1 MATLIT
7 NKLKDF
13 NTSQMEV
20 EIAALVGFPEFTAQ
34 FAGFE
39 KLDRF
44 ARVTPFP
51 EATRDIG
58 RSEIE
63 GVVTVD
69 TAARGDVRI
78 ETRNPL
84 TGVQQTQLDGALNA
98 HVDTVD
104 TPEQTRAK
112 QAVIDQASLLSAFNA
127 GIADTDLRLT
137 AKLLL
142 RELGEDV

>member
-1 MATLIT
+1 MADFNT

-13 NTSQMEV
+13 NTTQMEV
-20 EIAALVGFPEFTAQ
+20 ELNALIGFPTFTIN
-34 FAGFE
+34 FRGFQP
-39 KLDRF
+39 LDRF
-44 ARVTPFP
+44 SRVEPFP
-51 EATRDIG
+51 ESSRVLG

-63 GVVTVD
+63 GVVTIDSAD
-69 TAARGDVRI
+69 TGDIRVT
-78 ETRNPL
+78 TRDPL
-84 TGVQQTQLDGALNA
+84 TGVQQTQLDVALDA

-112 QAVIDQASLLSAFNA
+112 QAVVDQASLLSAFNA